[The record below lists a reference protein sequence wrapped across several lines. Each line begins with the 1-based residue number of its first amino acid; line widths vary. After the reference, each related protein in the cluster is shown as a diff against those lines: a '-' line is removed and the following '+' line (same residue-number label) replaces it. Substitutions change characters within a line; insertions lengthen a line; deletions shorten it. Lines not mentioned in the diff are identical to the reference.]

1 MYKLL
6 DSFIFIFFAIKYYN
20 ITKNQNNYKLLWNT
34 MEILNYTQS
43 NNSESEAFILTS
55 KENKKRQK
63 FKWRYLDV
71 RVKLLV
77 ALCALSIISNIL
89 FFFFG
94 VSFKKSYSY
103 TNDPQ
108 SITISN
114 YSSYMAPISLLNA
127 SFMFNSINSFLKQK
141 DCDVFPVGVSYVPAS
156 IPKDTV
162 VYHAGSGIPDSY
174 EWVAMDVE
182 FSMNFAERSRSAKRG
197 TAQIEQQR
205 ELKLH
210 PRDGKKYGPRKDID
224 FCEVSENTEP
234 FEMQRSKPGKERK
247 PSTLM
252 SFRLK
257 HDLDKLIYLDGASAS
272 KTSETGEMDT
282 QALLYNKIKENN
294 PGFDDGPEKFMIER
308 DYAEKICKW
317 GQPLGIQGYIRLELG
332 FEFVL
337 CDFNEHLE
345 MISDISVTSANKFLD
360 LPEPVELSKKNGWPI
375 NCTDGY
381 LIEEELTADQREIL
395 ELEDLRY
402 KHSSS
407 LDAMNGWEWLKAGNK
422 HNKGEKKINLDYRY
436 LVTAINKTE
445 LDADNYKW
453 RIVEDSEESKDLQ
466 SEIFSDLLS
475 YYSNVQ
481 SFEPAKSTN
490 WQLKTEGI
498 MEKFTPYFKN
508 IELVLNDVDM
518 SMVDKALKINQLLNP
533 LIKRYADQY
542 PANYN
547 VDEII
552 NTGVWEYT
560 YPTHDLKTEAD
571 KLIFSSLATV
581 MKEIFTQLINIH
593 ELSLTIT
600 NEYLKNGK
608 LSDSDKY
615 EASLDEQQE
624 SILNLISTLNWI
636 SFGYEC
642 SLKCGIDEV
651 CFTPSWGPSP
661 MGWNSIKE
669 REREGPPSD
678 KARELAPGFFS
689 DVNTGFTRINS
700 EQMCIGLSY
709 MLDRDKKR
717 DF

>member
-1 MYKLL
+1 MPASCL
-6 DSFIFIFFAIKYYN
+6 
-20 ITKNQNNYKLLWNT
+20 
-34 MEILNYTQS
+34 TQ
-43 NNSESEAFILTS
+43 LT
-55 KENKKRQK
+55 
-63 FKWRYLDV
+63 
-71 RVKLLV
+71 
-77 ALCALSIISNIL
+77 
-89 FFFFG
+89 
-94 VSFKKSYSY
+94 
-103 TNDPQ
+103 P
-108 SITISN
+108 
-114 YSSYMAPISLLNA
+114 
-127 SFMFNSINSFLKQK
+127 FLKQK

-453 RIVEDSEESKDLQ
+453 RIVGGFRRIKGPTKQRALW
-466 SEIFSDLLS
+466 
-475 YYSNVQ
+475 N
-481 SFEPAKSTN
+481 
-490 WQLKTEGI
+490 
-498 MEKFTPYFKN
+498 KFTPYFKN

-571 KLIFSSLATV
+571 KLIFSSLAT
-581 MKEIFTQLINIH
+581 
-593 ELSLTIT
+593 
-600 NEYLKNGK
+600 
-608 LSDSDKY
+608 
-615 EASLDEQQE
+615 

>member
-1 MYKLL
+1 
-6 DSFIFIFFAIKYYN
+6 
-20 ITKNQNNYKLLWNT
+20 
-34 MEILNYTQS
+34 MELLNYTNS
-43 NNSESEAFILTS
+43 NSSESEASLLSS
-55 KENKKRQK
+55 KDKKK
-63 FKWRYLDV
+63 KVNLKWRYLDV
-71 RVKLLV
+71 RVKLLI
-77 ALCALSIISNIL
+77 ALCVLSILSNIL

-94 VSFKKSYSY
+94 LNFKKSFNY
-103 TNDPQ
+103 TDDPQ

-114 YSSYMAPISLLNA
+114 YSSYLAPISLLNS

-162 VYHAGSGIPDSY
+162 VYHAGSGIPESY

-182 FSMNFAERSRSAKRG
+182 FSMNFAERSRSAFRG
-197 TAQIEQQR
+197 SAQVEHQR
-205 ELKLH
+205 DLKLH
-210 PRDGKKYGPRKDID
+210 PRDNKKYGPREDIN
-224 FCEVSENTEP
+224 FCEVSKDMEP
-234 FEMQRSKPGKERK
+234 FEMQRSKPGKEK
-247 PSTLM
+247 APTTLM

-282 QALLYNKIKENN
+282 QALLYNQIKKTH
-294 PGFDDGPEKFMIER
+294 PDFDDGSEKFMIER

-317 GQPLGIQGYIRLELG
+317 GEPLGIQGYVRLELG

-345 MISDISVTSANKFLD
+345 MISNVSVASANKFLD
-360 LPEPVELSKKNGWPI
+360 LPEPIEISKDNGWPI
-375 NCTDGY
+375 NCTDGF
-381 LIEEELTADQREIL
+381 LIKEELTADQRKIL

-402 KHSSS
+402 NHLSS

-422 HNKGEKKINLDYRY
+422 HNKGEDKINLDYRY
-436 LVTAINKTE
+436 LVSAINKTE
-445 LDADNYKW
+445 LDVDNYKW
-453 RIVEDSEESKDLQ
+453 KIVDDSEDSKDLQ
-466 SEIFSDLLS
+466 NEIFSDLIS

-481 SFEPAKSTN
+481 RFDPTKSTN

-498 MEKFTPYFKN
+498 MEKFTPYLKN
-508 IELVLNDVDM
+508 IEQTLNDQEM
-518 SMVDKALKINQLLNP
+518 LMIDKAFKINQLLHP

-542 PANYN
+542 PKKYD

-560 YPTHDLKTEAD
+560 HPTHDLQTKAD

-581 MKEIFTQLINIH
+581 TKEIFTQLITIH

-608 LSDSDKY
+608 LDDQNKY
-615 EASLDEQQE
+615 DMSFAKEQN
-624 SILNLISTLNWI
+624 SILNLINGLNWI

-642 SLKCGIDEV
+642 SLKCGIDEI

-669 REREGPPSD
+669 KEREDPQNKED
-678 KARELAPGFFS
+678 RELAPGFFS
-689 DVNTGFTRINS
+689 DERSGLTKIKS
-700 EQMCIGLSY
+700 EQVCLGLNY
-709 MLDRDKKR
+709 LLDRSMKR
-717 DF
+717 KF